1 MLKKGVIK
9 MKGFKGIGSRALF
22 IFIVF
27 TIVCGGIYPLI
38 MTGFAQV
45 VFPEKANGSLIEVE
59 GKIYGSAL
67 LGQQFTEGTHMWGR
81 IMQLDTATYKDA
93 KGNAVMYASP
103 ANLSPASQQFE
114 ALVAERIEKIQEAH
128 PTKVD
133 EAIPVDLVTSSGS
146 GLDPGISVAAA
157 MYQVERLAKN
167 NHVSKEEVERIIAEC
182 TNHKF
187 LGIFGEATV
196 NVLKVNLM
204 LEGILK

>member
-1 MLKKGVIK
+1 
-9 MKGFKGIGSRALF
+9 MKGFKGIVSRALF

-67 LGQQFTEGTHMWGR
+67 LGQQFTESTHMWGR

-157 MYQVERLAKN
+157 MYQVERLAKTN
-167 NHVSKEEVERIIAEC
+167 DVSEEEVERIIAEC
-182 TNHKF
+182 TDHKF

>member
-1 MLKKGVIK
+1 
-9 MKGFKGIGSRALF
+9 MKGFKGIVSRVLF

-146 GLDPGISVAAA
+146 GLDPGISVVAA
-157 MYQVERLAKN
+157 MYQVERLAKTN
-167 NHVSKEEVERIIAEC
+167 DVSEEEVERIIAEC
-182 TNHKF
+182 TDHKF

>member
-1 MLKKGVIK
+1 
-9 MKGFKGIGSRALF
+9 MKGFKGIVSRALF

-157 MYQVERLAKN
+157 MYQVERLAKTN
-167 NHVSKEEVERIIAEC
+167 DVSEEEVERIIAEC
-182 TNHKF
+182 TDHKF

>member
-1 MLKKGVIK
+1 

-114 ALVAERIEKIQEAH
+114 ALVTERIEKIQEAH
-128 PTKVD
+128 PTKVN

-157 MYQVERLAKN
+157 MYQVERLAKTN
-167 NHVSKEEVERIIAEC
+167 DVSEEEVERIIAEC
-182 TNHKF
+182 TDHKF
-187 LGIFGEATV
+187 LGTFGEATV

>member
-1 MLKKGVIK
+1 
-9 MKGFKGIGSRALF
+9 MKGFKGIVSRALF
-22 IFIVF
+22 IFILF
-27 TIVCGGIYPLI
+27 TIICGGFYPLI

-45 VFPEKANGSLIEVE
+45 VFPGKVNGSLIEVE

-93 KGNAVMYASP
+93 KGNAVMYAFP
-103 ANLSPASQQFE
+103 ENLSPASQQFE
-114 ALVAERIEKIQEAH
+114 ALVAERIEKIQKAH
-128 PTKVD
+128 PTKAD
-133 EAIPVDLVTSSGS
+133 EAIPVELVTSSGS

-167 NHVSKEEVERIIAEC
+167 NHVSKEEVERIIDAC
-182 TNHKF
+182 TDDKF